1 MLSRDHAESDGS
13 QPDAKEDSTVPS
25 TRALKTRIRSVKS
38 TKQIT
43 KAMQLVAASKMRRA
57 QESEKASALYTQ
69 KANELL
75 TYLAQQGETD
85 RHPLFTQPD
94 KVTARLLIVI
104 ATDKGLA
111 GAYDAN
117 VLKLYAKQLL
127 DDDKAGIKNA
137 TITIG
142 RRANRFASRLRDVQ
156 VVAAYQDLPDDPA
169 GNQLRAIVDGAI
181 QQFEAGAV
189 QAVDII
195 YTQFLSSVNQQATIQ
210 RILPAGFD
218 KVEVTDAVRQAEF
231 EPSAEEVLKAVTY
244 RLIEAQVYHALLTAR
259 ASEYV
264 MRMLAMKN
272 ATDNANDLIDDL
284 TLAMNKARQGAITQE
299 LAEIS
304 GGVEAMK

>member
-1 MLSRDHAESDGS
+1 M
-13 QPDAKEDSTVPS
+13 PS

-57 QESEKASALYTQ
+57 QEAEKASAPYTRL
-69 KANELL
+69 ANEILSH
-75 TYLAQQGETD
+75 LAAQGETD
-85 RHPLFTQPD
+85 RHPLFVAKDTIS
-94 KVTARLLIVI
+94 KRLLIVI

-127 DDDKAGIKNA
+127 DDDAAGTKNQ

-142 RRANRFASRLRDVQ
+142 RRANRFASKVKDVD
-156 VVAAYQDLPDDPA
+156 VVAVYQDLPDDPA
-169 GNQLRAIVDGAI
+169 GAQLHAITDAAMDAFKSGDVD
-181 QQFEAGAV
+181 
-189 QAVDII
+189 AVDII
-195 YTQFLSSVNQQATIQ
+195 YTEFISSVNQRATIQ
-210 RILPAGFD
+210 RILPAGYE
-218 KVEVTDAVRQAEF
+218 KVEVSDNIREAEF
-231 EPSAEEVLKAVTY
+231 EPSAEEVLEAVTY
-244 RLIEAQVYHALLTAR
+244 RLVEAQVYHALLTAR
-259 ASEYV
+259 ASEYI

-272 ATDNANDLIDDL
+272 ATDNASDLIDDL

-304 GGVEAMK
+304 GGAEAMK